1 MARDRVRKGRAVS
14 GILLLDKPTGM
25 TSNAALQ
32 RVKSLF
38 FAKKAGHTGSLDP
51 LATGLL
57 PICLGEATK
66 VSAFHLNADK
76 GYQVTIKLG
85 QTTTTGD
92 VDGEITQTWQVLAL
106 TQAQLEPILAGFVG
120 EIAQIP
126 PMYSALKRD
135 GQPLYK
141 LARKGIEVERKPRL
155 ITIYSIKLLG
165 LRDDEIDLEVICSKG
180 TYIRTLSE
188 DIGEKL
194 GCGGHVKVLRRIRS
208 GEFDLSNSVTLEQLE
223 AIRDQA
229 PAESLDELL
238 LPMDSA
244 LHDFPAVK
252 LNTDMTRYVCLGQAV
267 FVAKAPTAGLV
278 RLYTSE
284 NEFLGIGHILE
295 DGRVA
300 PKRLINR
307 AE

>member
-1 MARDRVRKGRAVS
+1 MARNRIKKGRDVN
-14 GILLLDKPTGM
+14 GILLLDKPAGM
-25 TSNAALQ
+25 TSNAVLQ
-32 RVKSLF
+32 RVKKLF

-51 LATGLL
+51 IATGLL

-66 VSAFHLNADK
+66 VSAYQLDADK

-85 QTTTTGD
+85 LTTTTGD
-92 VDGEITQTWQVLAL
+92 IEGDVTQARQVPVLG
-106 TQAQLEPILAGFVG
+106 QAQLESVLASFVG
-120 EIAQIP
+120 EIAQVP
-126 PMYSALKRD
+126 PMYSALKKD

-141 LARKGIEVERKPRL
+141 LARKGIEVERKSRL
-155 ITIYSIKLLG
+155 ITIYSIKLLE

-188 DIGEKL
+188 DIGKKL
-194 GCGGHVKVLRRIRS
+194 GCGAHVKVLRRILS
-208 GEFDLSNSVTLEQLE
+208 GEFSVNNAVTLAQLDE
-223 AIRDQA
+223 IRDHA
-229 PAESLDELL
+229 PAESLDKLL

-244 LHDFPAVK
+244 IQDFAAVR
-252 LNTDMTRYVCLGQAV
+252 LNLDMAHYIRLGQAV
-267 FVAKAPTAGLV
+267 LVPKAPTAGLV
-278 RLYTSE
+278 RLYAGE

-300 PKRLINR
+300 PKRLINQ

>member
-1 MARDRVRKGRAVS
+1 MARNRVKKGRDVN
-14 GILLLDKPTGM
+14 GILLLDKPAGM
-25 TSNAALQ
+25 TSNAVLQ
-32 RVKSLF
+32 RVKRLF

-51 LATGLL
+51 IATGLL

-66 VSAFHLNADK
+66 VSAYQLDADK

-92 VDGEITQTWQVLAL
+92 IEGDVTQTRSVPVLTQEQLGPVLASFEGDIE
-106 TQAQLEPILAGFVG
+106 QV
-120 EIAQIP
+120 P
-126 PMYSALKRD
+126 PMYSALKKD

-141 LARKGIEVERKPRL
+141 LARKGIEVERKPRPV
-155 ITIYSIKLLG
+155 TIYSIKLLE

-194 GCGGHVKVLRRIRS
+194 GCGGHVKMLRRILS
-208 GEFDLSNSVTLEQLE
+208 GKFDLNNSVTLAQLE
-223 AIRDQA
+223 EIRDHA
-229 PAESLDELL
+229 SADALDELL

-244 LHDFPAVK
+244 MQDFAEIR
-252 LNTDMTRYVCLGQAV
+252 LNLEMARYIRQGQAV
-267 FVAKAPTAGLV
+267 LVPKAPTEGLV
-278 RLYTSE
+278 RLYAAE

-300 PKRLINR
+300 PKRLINQ

>member
-1 MARDRVRKGRAVS
+1 MARNRVKKGRDVN
-14 GILLLDKPTGM
+14 GILLLDKPAGM
-25 TSNAALQ
+25 SSNAVLQ
-32 RVKSLF
+32 RVKRLF

-51 LATGLL
+51 IATGLL

-66 VSAFHLNADK
+66 VSAYQLNADK

-92 VDGEITQTWQVLAL
+92 IEGDVVQTWQVPVL
-106 TQAQLEPILAGFVG
+106 TSAQLEPVLASFIG
-120 EIAQIP
+120 EIEQIP
-126 PMYSALKRD
+126 PMYSALKKD

-141 LARKGIEVERKPRL
+141 LARQGIEVERKPRP
-155 ITIYSIKLLG
+155 ITIYSIKLLE
-165 LRDDEIDLEVICSKG
+165 LRENEIDLEVICSKG

-194 GCGGHVKVLRRIRS
+194 GCGGHVKVLRRILS
-208 GEFDLSNSVTLEQLE
+208 GEFTVKNSVTLAQLDE
-223 AIRDQA
+223 IRDQA
-229 PAESLDELL
+229 PAETLDELL

-244 LHDFPAVK
+244 MQDFSAVR
-252 LNTDMTRYVCLGQAV
+252 LNLEMALYIRQGQAV
-267 FVAKAPTAGLV
+267 LVPRAPTEGLV
-278 RLYTSE
+278 RLYDVE

-300 PKRLINR
+300 PKRLIN
-307 AE
+307 